1 LLRTGATPKEAYLT
15 GCFIFYPHFRAM
27 NQIVLMRGKRL
38 RVNEIFHSIQGESSF
53 AGFPCVFVRMTG
65 CNLRCSYCDTQYAY
79 DEGEELSSDEIIKR
93 VKRYGCS
100 LVEITGGE
108 PLLQKDTPLLISA
121 LLDEGFR
128 VLLETNGS
136 LDISPVDVRC
146 VRIIDVKLPSSGEAE
161 RNNLKNLSQLRDRDE
176 LKFVIGRQND
186 YDYAKEILQLIPV
199 DVLDKITI
207 NFSPVFGSMEP
218 NTLAGWILNDH
229 LHVRLNLQLQKIIWL
244 EATRGF

>member
-1 LLRTGATPKEAYLT
+1 
-15 GCFIFYPHFRAM
+15 
-27 NQIVLMRGKRL
+27 MRGKRL

-136 LDISPVDVRC
+136 LDISPVDARC

-186 YDYAKEILQLIPV
+186 YDYAKEILQLIPG

-229 LHVRLNLQLQKIIWL
+229 LRVRLNLQLQKIIWP